1 MLKAQWACR
10 WGQPH
15 ASFRIVTAPV
25 VQPAETEHLRVYV
38 VPHTHWDREWYHVAP
53 RFRQRLVAL
62 VDALLATPAGPFLLD
77 GQAITLRDYL
87 AVRPTAEP
95 ALREALQRGAIEAGP
110 WFVLADNLIPSG
122 EAIVRN
128 LEAGRRALAQFG
140 AHAPPVA
147 YCPDS
152 FGHPAAMPTVA
163 AGFGLRVAVVWR
175 GVGGI
180 GHPTTDLFAWE
191 AADGTTL
198 LTHHLPPDGYEFG
211 SALPTGMA
219 EAADRWSRLTALWHE
234 RTPSGVA
241 LLLNGADHHA
251 RQPDLPLAVGAL
263 QEAAGT
269 SARIEHVSLTT
280 WAEQVEAAASG
291 ALPTVSGELRNSYG
305 YTWTLAST
313 YATRAHQK
321 RRNAR
326 LERGFLRDVE
336 PWIALARLHATPSA
350 RALSADAS
358 ARIDNAQLLPL
369 LNRAWEDLLATHPH
383 DTLCGCSVDAVGRAM
398 ELQQDL
404 VAEQGRGLR
413 EAALNLVLGHD
424 PVAARTGP
432 PDLDWRR
439 LVLRNRAPR
448 MRGGIAEVTL
458 YETRAHVP
466 VGPGS
471 VQRTVIERD
480 APAATRLGGV
490 LHQRLSVRERFLRRE
505 SPQHYPDNDLV
516 RAHRLLL
523 WVPPVP
529 AYGVDAWNA
538 ARWEDGGATTNTA
551 TDTPAIAGL
560 ESAPPYP
567 LVVERHGART
577 TLNNGRLALTLDAER
592 CSLSLV
598 VDDRALHGL
607 LALETRHDAGD
618 TYTPSLCGAAESL
631 VCVRATVVAAGPLRA
646 TVRLW
651 WRTQSATRRAGP
663 RGGIRVVTDLSLDAM
678 SPVLQ
683 CRVRGQ
689 SQRTDHRLQL
699 VWRTDVTDGYT
710 WADAAF
716 GPLRRERIHAPAQAA
731 ERVPETMPMHR
742 WAMHANPMYGATM
755 IADGLA
761 EAEVAD
767 GRLALTLLR
776 ATGELSRNALPERP
790 GHAGWPEPTP
800 EAQCL
805 GAFEARTALLLHG
818 PMSDDV
824 LARVRDACDDVLLPL
839 VGESWRDLQGSG
851 AIRGLQ
857 LTGEAFELSALT
869 VSAFDHDAVI
879 VRVVNNTPRY
889 SWGSLHFPDSGPWE
903 VTMCRLDETPVHDP
917 EVVGG
922 AFSFEGAP
930 RAVLTMR
937 VKRA

>member
-1 MLKAQWACR
+1 M
-10 WGQPH
+10 
-15 ASFRIVTAPV
+15 
-25 VQPAETEHLRVYV
+25 YV

-95 ALREALQRGAIEAGP
+95 ALREALQRGALEAGP

-128 LEAGRRALAQFG
+128 LEAGRRVLAQFG

-152 FGHPAAMPTVA
+152 FGHPAAMPTLA

-180 GHPTTDLFAWE
+180 GHPSTDLFGWE

-211 SALPTGMA
+211 SALPTRLA
-219 EAADRWSRLTALWHE
+219 EAAERWSRLAALWHE
-234 RTPSGVA
+234 RTSSGIS

-269 SARIEHVSLTT
+269 SAHIEHVSLTT
-280 WAEQVEAAASG
+280 WAEQVQAAAAQRS
-291 ALPTVSGELRNSYG
+291 LPTVSGELRNSYG

-350 RALSADAS
+350 RALSVDAS
-358 ARIDNAQLLPL
+358 ARINNAQLLSL

-383 DTLCGCSVDAVGRAM
+383 DTLCGCSIDAVGRAM

-404 VAEQGRGLR
+404 VAEQGKGLR
-413 EAALNLVLGHD
+413 EAALNLVLSHD
-424 PVAARTGP
+424 PVAARIGQ

-448 MRGGIAEVTL
+448 TRGGIAEVTL

-471 VQRTVIERD
+471 VQPTVIERN
-480 APAATRLGGV
+480 APVATRLGV
-490 LHQRLSVRERFLRRE
+490 RLHQRLAVRDRFLRRE

-529 AYGVDAWNA
+529 AYGIDAWDA
-538 ARWEDGGATTNTA
+538 ANWQSGGAAVNSETNPPV
-551 TDTPAIAGL
+551 PAAGD
-560 ESAPPYP
+560 SVPPYP
-567 LVVERHGART
+567 LVVERHGTRT
-577 TLNNGRLALTLDAER
+577 TFNNGRL
-592 CSLSLV
+592 SLSLDAARRTLSLG

-618 TYTPSLCGAAESL
+618 TYTPSPRGAAESL
-631 VCVRATVVAAGPLRA
+631 QCIRAKVVAAGPLRA

-651 WRTQSATRRAGP
+651 WRTPAATRRAGP
-663 RGGIRVVTDLSLDAM
+663 RGGVQVVTDLSLDAM

-683 CRVRGQ
+683 CRVRGE

-699 VWRTDVTDGYT
+699 VWRTDVMAGST

-716 GPLRRERIHAPAQAA
+716 GPLRREPVLAPAQAG
-731 ERVPETMPMHR
+731 EGVPTTMPMHR
-742 WAMHANPMYGATM
+742 WAMHANPMFGATM

-776 ATGELSRNALPERP
+776 ATGQLSRNNLPERP

-800 EAQCL
+800 DAQCL
-805 GAFEARTALLLHG
+805 GAFEARTALFLHG

-839 VGESWRDLQGSG
+839 VGESWRDLHRRG
-851 AIRGLQ
+851 AIRGLH
-857 LTGEAFELSALT
+857 LTGEAFELAAFTASASDT
-869 VSAFDHDAVI
+869 DAVI
-879 VRVVNNTPRY
+879 VRVVNNTSRHA
-889 SWGSLHFPDSGPWE
+889 WGTLHFPNDGPWE
-903 VTMCRLDETPVHDP
+903 VIPCRLDETPISAAQ
-917 EVVGG
+917 VVGG

-930 RAVLTMR
+930 RAVLTVR